1 MQPKPS
7 QTARGHEEPFAL
19 QFSVFMPNR
28 VGQFCELLE
37 TFDKNNIE
45 LVGISVVD
53 STDWS
58 VIRMVCTDPNH
69 TREVLTLRSHDF
81 TESKVLLVEL
91 HDDDSLQQVCNYL
104 LQAEINIHF
113 AYPLTIHRHNNPVM
127 VFNVDDN
134 ITATEILSRHNF
146 ILLGSEDIFDIGGMD
161 DN

>member
-28 VGQFCELLE
+28 VGQFCELLD

-53 STDWS
+53 STDWA

-69 TREVLTLRSHDF
+69 TREVLMLRSHD
-81 TESKVLLVEL
+81 
-91 HDDDSLQQVCNYL
+91 
-104 LQAEINIHF
+104 
-113 AYPLTIHRHNNPVM
+113 NPVM

-134 ITATEILSRHNF
+134 VTATEILSRHNF
-146 ILLGSEDIFDIGGMD
+146 ILLGSEDIFDLGGMA